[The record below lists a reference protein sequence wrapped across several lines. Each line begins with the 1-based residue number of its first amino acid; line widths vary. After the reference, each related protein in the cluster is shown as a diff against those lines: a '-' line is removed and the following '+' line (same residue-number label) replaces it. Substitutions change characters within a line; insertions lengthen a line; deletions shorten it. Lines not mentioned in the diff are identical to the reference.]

1 MYDLMNDIIKKR
13 IQDSLKNKSITA
25 TEVEREVGLPLA
37 SLRNFLKGRVL
48 EPKFDVIIK
57 VAQYLKIDLADL
69 VSEQNPAE
77 KEEHNK
83 TTTILHE
90 WDRFLFQSAV
100 ESVSKHL
107 EENQYKLCYNQ
118 VMAIIESAYLY
129 SLEHKN
135 KRIDDDFVAWS
146 IKQIKA

>member
-69 VSEQNPAE
+69 VSEKNPAE
-77 KEEHNK
+77 IEEQIK
-83 TTTILHE
+83 TTNILHE
-90 WDRFLFQSAV
+90 WDRSLFQSAV
-100 ESVSKHL
+100 DSVSKHL
-107 EENQYKLCYNQ
+107 EENQHKLCYNQ
-118 VMAIIESAYLY
+118 VMPIIESAYLY